1 MGRTTAAPGRAPG
14 SAEIPTEGSRAPL
27 FGRLQTAGLSGFRE
41 GGAGDLTALAL
52 GLGAGVS
59 PLFGGYWSDT
69 LSSVL
74 GPCAVV
80 ATGVMVAAGRMPV
93 PSGRALLAVG
103 GLAGLAVVIA
113 LHAALIYAL
122 IHGLARQIV
131 EVIRQPL
138 ETKII
143 EEIKAPP
150 PDKPPPPPPPKLSMP
165 PPPYIPPPE
174 VQVQVPVS
182 APTITAVTS
191 EPVRTPPVVDANTC
205 EKPAYPPASIRAN
218 EVGLVRLSFLIDM
231 DGKVLDSKVER
242 SSGHRRLDEAARA
255 GLSLCKFRPA
265 TVNGKPE
272 RSWGRIEYVWKLE

>member
-1 MGRTTAAPGRAPG
+1 MSYAVQKD
-14 SAEIPTEGSRAPL
+14 SSR
-27 FGRLQTAGLSGFRE
+27 R
-41 GGAGDLTALAL
+41 
-52 GLGAGVS
+52 
-59 PLFGGYWSDT
+59 
-69 LSSVL
+69 
-74 GPCAVV
+74 
-80 ATGVMVAAGRMPV
+80 
-93 PSGRALLAVG
+93 
-103 GLAGLAVVIA
+103 LAGLVVVVA
-113 LHAALIYAL
+113 FHAALIYAL
-122 IHGLARQIV
+122 IHGLARHIV

-143 EEIKAPP
+143 EEVKA
-150 PDKPPPPPPPKLSMP
+150 
-165 PPPYIPPPE
+165 PPPE

-205 EKPAYPPASIRAN
+205 EKPAYPPASVRAN

>member
-1 MGRTTAAPGRAPG
+1 MSYAVQKD
-14 SAEIPTEGSRAPL
+14 SSR
-27 FGRLQTAGLSGFRE
+27 R
-41 GGAGDLTALAL
+41 
-52 GLGAGVS
+52 
-59 PLFGGYWSDT
+59 
-69 LSSVL
+69 
-74 GPCAVV
+74 
-80 ATGVMVAAGRMPV
+80 
-93 PSGRALLAVG
+93 
-103 GLAGLAVVIA
+103 LAGLAVVVA

-122 IHGLARQIV
+122 VHGLARQIV

-143 EEIKAPP
+143 E
-150 PDKPPPPPPPKLSMP
+150 KLAMP

-174 VQVQVPVS
+174 VQVTAPVS

-205 EKPAYPPASIRAN
+205 EKPAYPPAALRAN
-218 EVGLVRLSFLIDM
+218 ETGLVRLSFLIDM

-242 SSGHRRLDEAARA
+242 SSGFRRLDEAARA